1 MWRSLEDYSYLAT
14 QQGEENDAVR
24 PDQRV
29 VRLQQLGKRETLA
42 SGNRLERGST
52 EHRHAQRNRQY
63 FTTLIHLVSAAWIWR
78 TRWEGGMPTRF
89 LPVEDFSTLESIR
102 TRSQE
107 EEGHMQRF
115 LTTLQ
120 DEDLTREV
128 RYIRPAAPGQ
138 VFNLPLWKSM
148 LQVKDLRQRGT
159 RFFVD
164 TQNDT

>member
-1 MWRSLEDYSYLAT
+1 MQLDQIKELYDYNNWANERLW
-14 QQGEENDAVR
+14 QAVTDLSV
-24 PDQRV
+24 DQ
-29 VRLQQLGKRETLA
+29 LNIDMHNGI
-42 SGNRLERGST
+42 GSI
-52 EHRHAQRNRQY
+52 